1 MSFISGRVIAK
12 HQAYVIE
19 PYEIIIAERI
29 TRVLDGEFERA
40 EGFVYT
46 DFFLDKAQASP
57 ITRIWI
63 VQSASFGENAI
74 SSWNKAR
81 SSFIFKNPP
90 YKI

>member
-19 PYEIIIAERI
+19 PYEKRIAARI

-46 DFFLDKAQASP
+46 DFFLDKAQAIL
-57 ITRIWI
+57 ITRFS
-63 VQSASFGENAI
+63 VKSASFGENAI

-81 SSFIFKNPP
+81 SSFTFKNPP

>member
-19 PYEIIIAERI
+19 PYENKKSLCLE
-29 TRVLDGEFERA
+29 GEFERA

-57 ITRIWI
+57 ITRISS
-63 VQSASFGENAI
+63 VKSASFGENAI
-74 SSWNKAR
+74 SSWNKAP
-81 SSFIFKNPP
+81 SKFTFKNPP
-90 YKI
+90 YII